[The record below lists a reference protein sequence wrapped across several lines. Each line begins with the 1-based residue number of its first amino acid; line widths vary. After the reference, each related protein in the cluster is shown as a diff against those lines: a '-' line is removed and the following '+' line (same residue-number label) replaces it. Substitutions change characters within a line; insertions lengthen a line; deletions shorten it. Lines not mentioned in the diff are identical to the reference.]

1 MGALA
6 RFCCDSWPP
15 KFRTRGLTARLAT
28 LLMYSVLVRRNVA
41 DLDAHHRQAHSVQR
55 VSVPFIQI
63 HRHGLKPYCAM
74 KLSSPSM
81 RASAVDAPHPAS
93 SYQISTSSPASRPPG
108 LGAVASRFSSDG

>member
-28 LLMYSVLVRRNVA
+28 LLLYSVLVRRNVA

-55 VSVPFIQI
+55 VSVPFI